1 MSIVAK
7 KIMMGSGAVDLPSD
21 DEFNRT
27 SFLSHFDG
35 ANNGVNNVFDDA
47 SASNHTMTASGNVTQ
62 GSFSP
67 FARPD
72 GEFGV
77 DTSGGWTYWG
87 YNVAGTGA
95 LGDEDFCMESFV
107 FINTFAAKQGIASR
121 NYSGTGI
128 SNETWRWEVQT
139 NGTMTMISKNFF
151 GQDAAGLTSSTALTL
166 NTWHHIAAVRQ
177 NDTLTFYIDGVAR
190 GATSSGSGVFS
201 TSDAMW
207 NIGSNGYQTAN
218 STSLQGTMSNF
229 RLVVGSAVYTS
240 NFTVPSSKLTAITNT
255 EMLTYQSNH
264 FVDNSADG
272 NGLPMVSLPA
282 VTAFGPFLTSEIY
295 SAATNGGSLYNG
307 VDVDANYV
315 SAADSADWNLGSGNY
330 TVECWA
336 YATAQGSFNKLVG
349 QWAYNGTNS
358 ANSWILET
366 VGTDMEAYAIIGG
379 SAVLIA
385 QGAAFTINQWH
396 HVALVRNGNNHNIY
410 IDGVAGSTTSNS
422 GTYVNGTGALEVGGF
437 SQLGG
442 GTWDGYITDVRVVKG
457 TAVYTSN
464 FTPPTAPLTAI
475 TNTKLLLNMADS
487 QAIDS
492 AAHSIIT
499 LSGNANVSTDQA
511 KFGNTSLHTD
521 GSGDAALVKF
531 TNAGDL
537 NFGTG
542 DFTLECFVRFADT
555 DNTQVLISNWESGGN
570 TWYLAH
576 YGGSNKLTFYPN
588 AREFAW
594 DPSANT
600 WYHMA
605 LTRASGVLKAFVD
618 GTQIGSN
625 ISETANL
632 TGANNHMSIGGAGNA
647 GESLNGFFDEVR
659 VSKFARYT
667 SNFTAPSEP
676 FADKGQ

>member
-21 DEFNRT
+21 DELNRT

-35 ANNGVNNVFDDA
+35 ANNGVNSAFDDG
-47 SASNHTMTASGNVTQ
+47 SASNHTITAAGNVTQ
-62 GSFSP
+62 GSFGP
-67 FARPD
+67 FARPE
-72 GEFGV
+72 GEWGV

-87 YNVAGTGA
+87 YNSASTGA

-201 TSDAMW
+201 TSDSMW

-282 VTAFGPFLTSEIY
+282 VTSFGPFLTDAIY
-295 SAATNGGSLYNG
+295 DPAVNGASLYNG
-307 VDVDANYV
+307 VDANANYV

-336 YATAQGSFNKLVG
+336 YGTALGSFNKLVG
-349 QWAYNGTNS
+349 QWAYADANAG
-358 ANSWILET
+358 NSWTLET

-379 SAVLIA
+379 SLVLVA
-385 QGAAFTINQWH
+385 QGAAFTLNQWH

-422 GTYVNGTGALEVGGF
+422 GTYDDGSGPLEVGSF
-437 SQLGG
+437 SQLSGG
-442 GTWDGYITDVRVVKG
+442 SWDGYISDVRVVKG

-475 TNTKLLLNMADS
+475 TNTKLLLNMANG

-594 DPSANT
+594 DPNANT